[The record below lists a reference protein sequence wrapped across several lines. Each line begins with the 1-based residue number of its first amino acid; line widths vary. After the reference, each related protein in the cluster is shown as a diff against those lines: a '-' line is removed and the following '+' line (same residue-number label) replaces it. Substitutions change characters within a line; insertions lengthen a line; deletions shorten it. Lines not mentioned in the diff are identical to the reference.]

1 MPTRLASKKAE
12 FLVGAISQE
21 PVSNRVVSQILS
33 MVRAR
38 TLKAGDRLPSERE
51 LAEMFQVSR
60 PTVREALRALVVLG
74 VLKTR
79 HGSGI
84 FVSPLEATD
93 ILGPLAFFLALKDVQ
108 IDQLYEARRLIEGEI
123 ASLAATRGSDEQ
135 ILDLKASIAEQEQV
149 TNNPGGYRSADSS
162 FHHTLAEMAGNPFL
176 ARTAESLNILG
187 LEFRKMASETPSVI
201 LQSIEDHRNVV
212 AFVTTRDPEGARI
225 AMQAHMMNV
234 RISTRR
240 AIEAAEE
247 KNQAVIKQ
255 AAVGE
260 DGRE

>member
-1 MPTRLASKKAE
+1 MATRTEAKRAQFE
-12 FLVGAISQE
+12 VGAISQE

-38 TLKAGDRLPSERE
+38 TLNAGDRLPPERE

-93 ILGPLAFFLALKDVQ
+93 ILGPLAFFLSLKDVQ
-108 IDQLYEARRLIEGEI
+108 VDQLYEARRLIEGEI
-123 ASLAATRGSDEQ
+123 ASLAASRGSEKQ
-135 ILDLKASIAEQEQV
+135 ISELHVSIDDQDHA
-149 TNNPGGYRSADSS
+149 TGDPLAYRTADSK

-176 ARTAESLNILG
+176 ARAAESLNILG

-201 LQSIEDHRNVV
+201 LQSIADHRNVITFI
-212 AFVTTRDPEGARI
+212 AARDSEGARI

-234 RISTRR
+234 LISTKH
-240 AIEAAEE
+240 AIEAAALKSNAALGEE
-247 KNQAVIKQ
+247 HA
-255 AAVGE
+255 
-260 DGRE
+260 